1 MAGKDSHEKDSKRLE
16 MLEAEIAKADEE
28 IRRRQEAV
36 SEKRAEARRIRARLK
51 YAERKNQAAVLR
63 DSCAEKDAEIE
74 RLREEI
80 SALKNSPSV
89 QIHSNEEGRTSAEIM
104 ADDALT
110 PTQKLMAVAEQA
122 HAEARHSENAL
133 MPDTRDPY
141 VQESTDAVGQ
151 LF

>member
-1 MAGKDSHEKDSKRLE
+1 MSGKDSHEKDSKRLE

-51 YAERKNQAAVLR
+51 YAERRNQSVELQSMC
-63 DSCAEKDAEIE
+63 DSQQAEIE
-74 RLREEI
+74 RLRAEI
-80 SALKNSPSV
+80 TALKNSPSV

-104 ADDALT
+104 ADDTLT
-110 PTQKLMAVAEQA
+110 ATQKLMKVAEQA
-122 HAEARHSENAL
+122 HAEARRSENAL
-133 MPDTRDPY
+133 IPDTRDPY